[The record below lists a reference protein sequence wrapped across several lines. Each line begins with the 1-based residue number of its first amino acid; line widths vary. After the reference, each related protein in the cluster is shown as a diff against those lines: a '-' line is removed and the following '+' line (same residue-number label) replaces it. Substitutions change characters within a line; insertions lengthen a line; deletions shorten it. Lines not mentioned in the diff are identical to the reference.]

1 MRGVIAGVQAGVEAL
16 PIINTIKINDVE
28 IPTADLNGTLGIRVG
43 GGMSAGVDVNNNIVL
58 TSTTL
63 RGYDNEENITEVK
76 SNIEFTKD
84 FEFIED
90 KLSLR

>member
-1 MRGVIAGVQAGVEAL
+1 
-16 PIINTIKINDVE
+16 
-28 IPTADLNGTLGIRVG
+28 
-43 GGMSAGVDVNNNIVL
+43 MSAGIDVNNNIVL

>member
-1 MRGVIAGVQAGVEAL
+1 MG
-16 PIINTIKINDVE
+16 
-28 IPTADLNGTLGIRVG
+28 DLDGTLGIRVG
-43 GGMSAGVDVNNNIVL
+43 GGMSAGVDANNNIVL